1 MSDEPLNSES
11 HAPDGAI
18 PSQNM
23 MSEAMA
29 VEAAR
34 TAIDFE
40 ALFRAHYRRVY
51 GVLYRL
57 VGDEADDLAQE
68 VFLQLYLRPPRGDEA
83 DLAGWLY
90 RVATNLG
97 YNALRAAR
105 RREAYGALI
114 AGLRR
119 LGRGQDDAAEAQVA
133 WQPAEPDPEAW
144 AQQRDEQR
152 RVRAAL
158 AKLKRQQAA
167 LLVLRYNGLSY
178 REIAQALGI
187 AAGSVGTLLAR
198 AERAFEKAFG
208 SRG

>member
-1 MSDEPLNSES
+1 MT
-11 HAPDGAI
+11 
-18 PSQNM
+18 
-23 MSEAMA
+23 SEAMA

-34 TAIDFE
+34 APSPDFE

-68 VFLQLYLRPPRGDEA
+68 VFLRLYLRPPRGDEA

-119 LGRGQDDAAEAQVA
+119 WERGQDDAGAQAA

-178 REIAQALGI
+178 REIARALGI

-198 AERAFEKAFG
+198 AERAFERAFG
-208 SRG
+208 DRD

>member
-1 MSDEPLNSES
+1 
-11 HAPDGAI
+11 
-18 PSQNM
+18 
-23 MSEAMA
+23 MA
-29 VEAAR
+29 VEAAQ
-34 TAIDFE
+34 TAETPDFE

-68 VFLQLYLRPPRGDEA
+68 VFLRLYLRPPRGSEH

-90 RVATNLG
+90 RVANLG

-105 RREAYGALI
+105 RREAYGAMI

-119 LGRGQDDAAEAQVA
+119 LGRGRDDVAEAQAA
-133 WQPAEPDPEAW
+133 WQPAEPDPQAW
-144 AQQRDEQR
+144 AEQRDEQR

-158 AKLKRQQAA
+158 AKLSRQQAA

-178 REIAQALGI
+178 REIAEALGI
-187 AAGSVGTLLAR
+187 AAGSVGTMLAR
-198 AERAFEKAFG
+198 AERAFEKALG
-208 SRG
+208 DRD